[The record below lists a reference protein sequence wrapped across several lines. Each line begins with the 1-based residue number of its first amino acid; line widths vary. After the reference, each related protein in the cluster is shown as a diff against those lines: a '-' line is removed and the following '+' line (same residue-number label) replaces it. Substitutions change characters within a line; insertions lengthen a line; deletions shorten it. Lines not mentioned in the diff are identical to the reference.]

1 MMHRVWFG
9 ILAAALTNAAAQ
21 PADSVSLLRLLS
33 GSEVTIGLDDQD
45 EPRLEGGPATPLE
58 PGEMDMLLSMLRD
71 HPDAFGPK
79 SAPLHTDQALPLI
92 IPERIRFRFI
102 PLNGGSQSVLVI
114 ENGLQRSF
122 MYKARIGRGTR
133 SMVTDVCQVVPSL
146 RGIEHWPYP
155 IDWIEISDIHVV
167 AWNEGDRPRCE

>member
-1 MMHRVWFG
+1 MMHRVCFG
-9 ILAAALTNAAAQ
+9 ILAAALTIAAAQ

-92 IPERIRFRFI
+92 E
-102 PLNGGSQSVLVI
+102 LAWQ
-114 ENGLQRSF
+114 
-122 MYKARIGRGTR
+122 IG
-133 SMVTDVCQVVPSL
+133 
-146 RGIEHWPYP
+146 
-155 IDWIEISDIHVV
+155 
-167 AWNEGDRPRCE
+167 